1 MCLKLLP
8 FREVFDQMGHPI
20 QGIKGSKPR
29 FAPTLRQMMAEEA
42 AQEERKR
49 KLREERKL
57 RKSAK
62 ATPGKAQ
69 KPAPAA
75 RKSDK

>member
-1 MCLKLLP
+1 
-8 FREVFDQMGHPI
+8 MGHPI

-29 FAPTLRQMMAEEA
+29 FGPTLRQIMAQEA
-42 AQEERKR
+42 AREERKR
-49 KLREERKL
+49 QELKL

-62 ATPGKAQ
+62 AAPGKAQ